1 MHSTCTALIFATDLW
16 LGNMDEGLLT
26 GNVFIDLKKAFDN
39 WFESYLK
46 DRHKQCYVN
55 GVLSDE
61 AYITYGVPQR
71 SILGP
76 LLFLIYVNDFPNCL
90 QHSTPGMF
98 ADDTYIT
105 IPGSSTSKI
114 EPKLKSNGY
123 KTIGLAATLVKH
135 VI

>member
-1 MHSTCTALIFATDLW
+1 VHTQALEIFTENNLVLKFQSGFRGMHSTCTALIFATDLW

-46 DRHKQCYVN
+46 DRRQQCYVN

-61 AYITYGVPQR
+61 EYITYGVPQR

-98 ADDTYIT
+98 VDDTYDY
-105 IPGSSTSKI
+105 
-114 EPKLKSNGY
+114 SN
-123 KTIGLAATLVKH
+123 TWF
-135 VI
+135 